1 MGKELVTSITL
12 AETAQIICELV
23 PLFQIVPTA
32 LLVMI
37 LCMDLTLAVEKQIK
51 LEDIEREYTNSKQA
65 QKQQQQQQQVN
76 PQELVRDPQY
86 TAHQQLNYPV
96 QQQLQTY
103 QPQLQF
109 QTPPTAGAV
118 PLYLTSNGFPG
129 NYLSIVPDLAY
140 VPTQHQS
147 IPTGPQQV
155 YLHPGGYTGFQFVQ
169 GPPTPLIYSRQ
180 QQLAAPETPEV
191 AHSPTQSQVPTAPP
205 PQQDF
210 RVSQFAYQQPPTTG
224 SAAYAPQQDYNPIPK
239 ELQSY
244 TTIPEEVYQGK
255 EPDFL
260 YDQSPSVSLTHD
272 GLGLGLGLGSN
283 NALQQQQLKLKLKPQ
298 RPLFSSGVKSNGPP
312 SPKAFANGGSFLV
325 PTRHLPGSAISYSSY
340 RQGPGSF

>member
-1 MGKELVTSITL
+1 L

-37 LCMDLTLAVEKQIK
+37 LCVDLTLAVEKQIK
-51 LEDIEREYTNSKQA
+51 LEDIEREYTSSKQA
-65 QKQQQQQQQVN
+65 QKQQPQQQVK

-86 TAHQQLNYPV
+86 TGHQQLNYPV
-96 QQQLQTY
+96 QQQLQAY

-118 PLYLTSNGFPG
+118 PLYLTSNGFSG
-129 NYLSIVPDLAY
+129 NYLGIVPDLAY
-140 VPTQHQS
+140 VPPQHQS
-147 IPTGPQQV
+147 IPTGHQQV

-169 GPPTPLIYSRQ
+169 GPPTPLIYSSQ

-191 AHSPTQSQVPTAPP
+191 AHSSTQSQVPTAPP
-205 PQQDF
+205 PQHDF
-210 RVSQFAYQQPPTTG
+210 RVSQFAYQQPPATG

-260 YDQSPSVSLTHD
+260 YDQSPTVSLTHD
-272 GLGLGLGLGSN
+272 GLGLGSN
-283 NALQQQQLKLKLKPQ
+283 NALQQQQQLKPQ
-298 RPLFSSGVKSNGPP
+298 RLLFSSGVKSNGPA
-312 SPKAFANGGSFLV
+312 SPKAFASGGSFLV